1 MPSHSTCGPLC
12 RLSGLRPTKLLKYLL
27 GLSCILVSAFAAE
40 PSISRT
46 PLFEGGEGGYKLYRI
61 PGIVVTKTGTILAYC
76 EARKFTGGDWDT
88 IDVELRRSIDG
99 GRTFSPPEVIAH
111 VTVPITRSPVAIERK
126 QGQLTDVT
134 YNNPVAIPD
143 RNGLVHFLFCI
154 DYMRVFYMR
163 STDDGKTFTPP
174 VEITAAFDQFRPEY
188 AWRVVATGPGHGIQ
202 LSSGRLL
209 VPIWLALGTQGNG
222 HAPSVD
228 STVYSDDHGATWHRG
243 EIAVPDTP
251 EFPSPNETDAVQLA
265 DGRVM
270 LNVRTAG
277 RNRRTIVI
285 SKDGATQWSPPRLQ
299 EDLPDPICF
308 ASLVR
313 LSTMKTGG
321 RNRLLFSNPDNL
333 TRMDGKDLPGKD
345 RKNLT
350 VRVSYD
356 EGVSWSVKKA
366 LEPGV
371 SGYSDLAVLPD
382 GTILCFYE
390 TGSAAP
396 PNGALT
402 RQLMLA
408 RFNLEWL
415 TDGQDSL
422 GKGKKH

>member
-1 MPSHSTCGPLC
+1 MTSSLTIPI
-12 RLSGLRPTKLLKYLL
+12 LLLAAT
-27 GLSCILVSAFAAE
+27 AFAAE
-40 PSISRT
+40 PSLT
-46 PLFEGGEGGYKLYRI
+46 KMQLFEGGQGGYKLYRI
-61 PGIVVTKTGTILAYC
+61 PGIVVTRHGTVLAYC

-88 IDVELRRSIDG
+88 IDIELRRSTDG

-111 VTVPITRSPVAIERK
+111 VSVPITRSPVAIERE
-126 QGQLTDVT
+126 QGKPTDVT
-134 YNNPVAIPD
+134 YNNPVAIVD
-143 RNGLVHFLFCI
+143 RNGLVHFLFCV

-163 STDDGKTFTPP
+163 SKDEGRTFTAP
-174 VEITAAFDQFRPEY
+174 VEITSAFDQFRPEY

-202 LSSGRLL
+202 LANGRLI

-222 HAPSVD
+222 HGPSVD

-265 DGRVM
+265 DDSVM

-277 RNRRTIVI
+277 RNLRTIVI
-285 SKDGATQWSPPRLQ
+285 SKDGATRWSAPRLQ
-299 EDLPDPICF
+299 EDLPDPVCF
-308 ASLVR
+308 AGLVR
-313 LSTMKTGG
+313 VSTKKTGG
-321 RNRLLFSNPDNL
+321 KNRLLFSNPDNL
-333 TRMDGKDLPGKD
+333 TRQDGRNIPGKD

-356 EGVSWSVKKA
+356 EGASWTVKKV

-371 SGYSDLAVLPD
+371 AGYSDLAVLPD

-390 TGSAAP
+390 TGSTAP
-396 PNGALT
+396 PNGTQT
-402 RQLMLA
+402 RELVLA

-415 TDGQDSL
+415 TDGRDSL
-422 GKGKKH
+422 TKGKKH